1 MTAKKR
7 ILLLTTG
14 GTIASVPG
22 GEGLEPRR
30 SEVMERELEQL
41 RTYYDIS
48 VKDVICLDSSNIRPE
63 EWQLIAR
70 HIFEDRAGYDGIV
83 VSHGTDT
90 MAYTA
95 SAVTFMLPN
104 IDVPVVF
111 TGSQLPLT
119 DMLSDGPDNL
129 RTAFAMAA
137 SGAPGVF
144 LAFDRKVMLGCRA
157 VKVRASGFSAFES
170 VNARYAALVSN
181 RGLVVDT
188 DVLPRRTGESKLLSD
203 ISKEVFLLKLTPGL
217 NPAIFDMLAATENAV
232 MEVPDGSID
241 FENVSFR
248 YSATAKHRALKE
260 VNLHIPSGAT
270 VGILGGTGSS
280 KTTLVQLIPRLY
292 DVSEGTL
299 KVGGIDVRKY
309 DLEVLRD
316 NVAMVL
322 QKNELFSGTI
332 KENLRWGNPNATDE
346 ELVHACRLACAD
358 EFIRSFPDG
367 YDTHIEQGGTNV
379 SGGQKQRLC
388 IARALLKKPKIL
400 ILDDSTSAVDT
411 RTDAM
416 IRQAFRE
423 EIPGTTKLIIAQRI
437 ASVQDADIIVVL
449 DNGMVKDV
457 GTHESLLASSKIY
470 QEVYYSQQK
479 GGEE

>member
-104 IDVPVVF
+104 IDIPVVF

-144 LAFDRKVMLGCRA
+144 GLPGFPPLK
-157 VKVRASGFSAFES
+157 ASTPATLPWSATGGWWWTPTCCPGAPAKADSFPIS
-170 VNARYAALVSN
+170 AR
-181 RGLVVDT
+181 
-188 DVLPRRTGESKLLSD
+188 
-203 ISKEVFLLKLTPGL
+203 
-217 NPAIFDMLAATENAV
+217 
-232 MEVPDGSID
+232 
-241 FENVSFR
+241 R
-248 YSATAKHRALKE
+248 YS
-260 VNLHIPSGAT
+260 S
-270 VGILGGTGSS
+270 
-280 KTTLVQLIPRLY
+280 
-292 DVSEGTL
+292 
-299 KVGGIDVRKY
+299 
-309 DLEVLRD
+309 
-316 NVAMVL
+316 
-322 QKNELFSGTI
+322 
-332 KENLRWGNPNATDE
+332 
-346 ELVHACRLACAD
+346 
-358 EFIRSFPDG
+358 
-367 YDTHIEQGGTNV
+367 
-379 SGGQKQRLC
+379 
-388 IARALLKKPKIL
+388 
-400 ILDDSTSAVDT
+400 
-411 RTDAM
+411 
-416 IRQAFRE
+416 
-423 EIPGTTKLIIAQRI
+423 
-437 ASVQDADIIVVL
+437 
-449 DNGMVKDV
+449 
-457 GTHESLLASSKIY
+457 
-470 QEVYYSQQK
+470 
-479 GGEE
+479 